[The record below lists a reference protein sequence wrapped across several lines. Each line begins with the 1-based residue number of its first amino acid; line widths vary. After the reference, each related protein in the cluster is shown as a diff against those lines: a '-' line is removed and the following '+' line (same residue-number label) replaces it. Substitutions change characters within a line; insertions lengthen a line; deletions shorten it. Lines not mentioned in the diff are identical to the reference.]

1 MEDLKIKAAKEYYDS
16 VGMTTNQIVETIE
29 TLGFEQTIDTI
40 YERGFLAIVVNE
52 YYIPKYQV
60 VVSFINI
67 NSGVHNTLV
76 NPRYASQIQQ
86 LIKDTQ

>member
-16 VGMTTNQIVETIE
+16 VGMTPNQITETIE
-29 TLGFEQTIDTI
+29 TLGFVHVCGNI
-40 YERGFLAIVVNE
+40 YHRQPCSIIVEE
-52 YYIPKYQV
+52 YYAPKYQIV
-60 VVSFINI
+60 VKCINI
-67 NSGVHNTLV
+67 ESGTQNTLL

>member
-16 VGMTTNQIVETIE
+16 VGMTLEQAKDTLSS
-29 TLGFEQTIDTI
+29 LGFDEVKSNVFIRNT
-40 YERGFLAIVVNE
+40 FLIMVSEYDIGKKHMIELSCTKGAITKFL
-52 YYIPKYQV
+52 Y
-60 VVSFINI
+60 
-67 NSGVHNTLV
+67 

>member
-16 VGMTTNQIVETIE
+16 VGMTPNQITETIE
-29 TLGFEQTIDTI
+29 TLGFTSSFNTM
-40 YERGFLAIVVNE
+40 YERKPLVIDIVEQSV
-52 YYIPKYQV
+52 PKYQLV
-60 VVSFINI
+60 IACINLE
-67 NSGVHNTLV
+67 SGAANTLL

>member
-16 VGMTTNQIVETIE
+16 VGMTPDQITETIE
-29 TLGFEQTIDTI
+29 TLGFVHSVDNI
-40 YERGFLAIVVNE
+40 YSRQFCGIYIEEHF
-52 YYIPKYQV
+52 IPKYQV
-60 VVSFINI
+60 VIRCANLE
-67 NSGVHNTLV
+67 SGIDKTLV